1 MIIADLF
8 QVLRRLICGLFEITD
23 NEYLFQG
30 LSLYSSS
37 HRQTSLFRVPKI
49 FFTRRMMMMVIIVY
63 RERLKTI
70 GIRIQK
76 NL

>member
-49 FFTRRMMMMVIIVY
+49 LFHSSDDDDGFNCV
-63 RERLKTI
+63 
-70 GIRIQK
+70 
-76 NL
+76 